1 MMPLGDHA
9 SHWSNYLG
17 ELIREMTLYYPS
29 WQKVSAERKAAIVTK
44 IETQFDLKPHMQSQR
59 WTDINA
65 GIQQHMQKLYITNK
79 GSLKAAHWVINP
91 ETETYDVE
99 SIKERRP
106 ESITPE
112 D

>member
-17 ELIREMTLYYPS
+17 ELIREMPLYYPS
-29 WQKVSAERKAAIVTK
+29 WKKVLAERKAAILTK
-44 IETQFDLKPHMQSQR
+44 IGFDLKPHMQSQR

-65 GIQQHMQKLYITNK
+65 GIQQHLQKLTNTNK
-79 GSLKAAHWVINP
+79 ASLKAKHWVIKP
-91 ETETYDVE
+91 ETGTYDME
-99 SIKERRP
+99 SIKHRHP
-106 ESITPE
+106 KNITLA